1 MVYYINSVKY
11 KRIADSEIT
20 SKMIPLYDII
30 KNKIVLVNKKDIKAH
45 IEKNHFR
52 PICKSLVNKNT
63 RNIQYLKQSNH
74 KKTLQLVKKISYTI
88 CKKPSFLYYVKGTK
102 EPEAPYYTNGEMVNL
117 ALNNRLIKDKNIKM
131 DKLCKILQENQFQ
144 KSNILKHTN
153 YIQKSKGMYM
163 IRYYTFVGDAAMNSY
178 LRNLGKDEY
187 QNNALVN
194 NIFMMWKL
202 IQNAPT
208 FSKIFSVYR
217 RIGFDYLKHLKVG
230 DKYVTDSFM
239 STTRDPLYEPDG
251 FTFGNIVIKVNMPI
265 NKKGVGLMLELFSHF
280 PEELEVLIPPNVEM
294 KLKRINW
301 KYYHHNKQ
309 NERDIEKTYEF
320 DIIRSKGINIPQD
333 RLELDKQP
341 QYIHFNK
348 LVVLKQKTLG
358 KKIKHFLKEYANN
371 NMQFTTEIGVK
382 KYLFNLYFYD
392 STSVYKKLYKYKT
405 EKGVSLVYQNQKT
418 GQICLFIEIGK
429 DIHINYHL
437 NYYDIDNCPKFTG
450 LDIISERSSY
460 DLLKFYKYLAD
471 TFKIKNV
478 YIYPNMVSCIKF
490 YNRCTDKTLY
500 NEYVYRSITYDKDLY
515 DIIHVLNK
523 STKHTKRFLPD
534 DHLYSSYEKIEIMFE
549 KEIPNIF
556 KNMKLYKEFRK
567 KYKSKETIGNLW
579 LYTVEYK
586 CTKLRTLENILEY
599 YYKKKLFTNYYIF
612 NPSKFEINN

>member
-11 KRIADSEIT
+11 KRISDSEIT
-20 SKMIPLYDII
+20 SKMLPLYDII

-52 PICKSLVNKNT
+52 PIFKNLVNNKT
-63 RNIQYLKQSNH
+63 RNQQYLKHYNH
-74 KKTLQLVKKISYTI
+74 KKTLQLVKDISYTI
-88 CKKPSFLYYVKGTK
+88 CKKPSFIYYVKGTK
-102 EPEAPYYTNGEMVNL
+102 EPEAPYYTKGEMINL

-144 KSNILKHTN
+144 KINILKHTN
-153 YIQKSKGMYM
+153 YIQKIKGMYM
-163 IRYYTFVGDAAMNSY
+163 VRYYTFVGDAAMNSY
-178 LRNLGKDEY
+178 LRNLSKDEY
-187 QNNALVN
+187 QNNALVK
-194 NIFMMWKL
+194 NIFMMWNL
-202 IQNAPT
+202 IKNAPT
-208 FSKIFSVYR
+208 FSKTFSVYR

-239 STTRDPLYEPDG
+239 STTRDPLYEPEG

-301 KYYHHNKQ
+301 KYYHYNKE
-309 NERDIEKTYEF
+309 NERDISKTYEF
-320 DIIRSKGINIPQD
+320 DIIRAKGINIPKD
-333 RLELDKQP
+333 RLELDKKP

-371 NMQFTTEIGVK
+371 NMQFTTEIGIK
-382 KYLFNLYFYD
+382 RYLFNLYFYD
-392 STSVYKKLYKYKT
+392 STSVYKNLYKYKT
-405 EKGVSLVYQNQKT
+405 DKGISLVYQNQKT

-450 LDIISERSSY
+450 LDIMSERTSY

-471 TFKIKNV
+471 TLKINKV
-478 YIYPNMVSCIKF
+478 YIYPNMISCIKF
-490 YNRCTDKTLY
+490 YKRSNNKNMY

-515 DIIHVLNK
+515 DIIQVLNRSK
-523 STKHTKRFLPD
+523 KHAKRFMPD
-534 DHLYSSYEKIEIMFE
+534 DYLYSSYEKIETIFE
-549 KEIPNIF
+549 KELPNLF

-567 KYKSKETIGNLW
+567 KNKGEETIGNLW
-579 LYTVEYK
+579 LYTVEYN

-599 YYKKKLFTNYYIF
+599 YYKIKLFTNYYIF
-612 NPSKFEINN
+612 YPSKFEIDN